1 MAKSNEV
8 SIKRVRNYWHYC
20 VTVVIEHKNL
30 IHQNDKSY
38 IKYHCYVC
46 PSIPQL
52 GLDKTYY
59 FTCFFLWTSLMA
71 PGVIF
76 PSSFSALSP
85 ATFGIM
91 MFLRRSIYSLPGD
104 SHGWKQIKKTNFA
117 KVQKLELFPIFV
129 VNALTIAFKIC
140 LTLDVLI
147 NPFAHI
153 ECSIDTVFLSL
164 KLWVNYFVLSLL
176 TNGPFCL
183 IQLSFSYFKLENSSN
198 PTN

>member
-1 MAKSNEV
+1 MINLTLNIIVMSALQYHNSGWT
-8 SIKRVRNYWHYC
+8 KRITLPVFFSELLWWH
-20 VTVVIEHKNL
+20 
-30 IHQNDKSY
+30 
-38 IKYHCYVC
+38 
-46 PSIPQL
+46 L
-52 GLDKTYY
+52 GLSSHPHFRLYHQQHLESWCFCVDL
-59 FTCFFLWTSLMA
+59 FT
-71 PGVIF
+71 VYQ
-76 PSSFSALSP
+76 
-85 ATFGIM
+85 
-91 MFLRRSIYSLPGD
+91 R
-104 SHGWKQIKKTNFA
+104 

>member
-1 MAKSNEV
+1 MINLTLNIIVMSALQYHNSGWT
-8 SIKRVRNYWHYC
+8 KRNTLPV
-20 VTVVIEHKNL
+20 
-30 IHQNDKSY
+30 
-38 IKYHCYVC
+38 
-46 PSIPQL
+46 
-52 GLDKTYY
+52 
-59 FTCFFLWTSLMA
+59 FFLWTSLMA

-129 VNALTIAFKIC
+129 INALTIAFKIC

-164 KLWVNYFVLSLL
+164 KTVSETIFVISLL

-183 IQLSFSYFKLENSSN
+183 MQLSFSYFKLEKFI
-198 PTN
+198 